1 MSGSGTALR
10 QDSNG
15 SERERLQRQT
25 PGYKTLGVNVGTLE
39 RVGSATLGVL
49 LMANGLK
56 RRSLGG
62 TALAIAGGDLLYRG
76 FSGHCHVYETIG
88 LSTAEKGSGADLLKV
103 QQSITINK
111 TPEEL
116 YQAWRNPAILAAV
129 MKHFAEVT
137 NLDQDR
143 THWVINNP
151 FGQKLE
157 WDAYVVEDRP
167 SEFLRWQSSI
177 GAKWPNEGSVSFRP
191 GPSEWGAEVTLLLRF
206 DPPGADLT
214 GAVLKRLNFV
224 PRTLAHKALARFKS
238 LMETGEIPTLEKNPN
253 ARTGDTANAY

>member
-1 MSGSGTALR
+1 
-10 QDSNG
+10 
-15 SERERLQRQT
+15 
-25 PGYKTLGVNVGTLE
+25 
-39 RVGSATLGVL
+39 
-49 LMANGLK
+49 MANGLK

-76 FSGHCHVYETIG
+76 FSGHCHVYETVG
-88 LSTAEKGSGADLLKV
+88 LSTAEKGSDADLLKV

-116 YQAWRNPAILAAV
+116 YQAWRKPSVLAAI

-137 NLDQDR
+137 DLDRER
-143 THWVINNP
+143 THWVINNTV
-151 FGQKLE
+151 GRKLE

-177 GAKWPNEGSVSFRP
+177 GARWPNEGSVSFRP
-191 GPSEWGAEVTLLLRF
+191 GPGEWGTEVTLFLRF

-214 GAVLKRLNFV
+214 GAMLKRLNFV
-224 PRTLAHKALARFKS
+224 PRILAHKALARFKS
-238 LMETGEIPTLEKNPN
+238 LMETGEIPTLQNNPT
-253 ARTGDTANAY
+253 ARTGATANAY